1 MDGYILKNGERNDC
15 RETCK
20 PVVQLRE
27 VEVSDFP
34 LFFRFQLDPEANQM
48 AAFTS
53 KDPSNREAF
62 DRHWQKILADQSI
75 PIQTI
80 LFGGQLAGSVLSY
93 VMDGEREVSYWI
105 GKEFW
110 GQGVA
115 ARALALYLDF
125 ITERPLYA
133 RAAKDNLGS
142 FRVLEKNGF
151 KVIATEKGFANPRG
165 KEIEESVL
173 I

>member
-1 MDGYILKNGERNDC
+1 MRKMIAGKHANQ
-15 RETCK
+15 
-20 PVVQLRE
+20 VVQLRE
-27 VEVSDFP
+27 VEVSDLP
-34 LFFRFQLDPEANQM
+34 KFFKFQLDPEANQM

-62 DRHWQKILADQSI
+62 DRHWQKILADESI

-80 LFGGQLAGSVLSY
+80 LSGGQVAGSVLSY

-110 GQGVA
+110 GQGFA
-115 ARALALYLDF
+115 TRALALYLDF

-142 FRVLEKNGF
+142 IRVLEKNGF
-151 KVIATEKGFANPRG
+151 KVIAAEKGFANARG
-165 KEIEESVL
+165 KAIEESVFIL
-173 I
+173 D